1 MRSDRQG
8 MALLIVLVLVTLA
21 ALGSY
26 GYTFHMQSQYRR
38 VSVQEDQIHAQ
49 LAADSGFELVASIL
63 EQPTDQRSGFGS
75 LLNNPE
81 LFQDVPIEQSDTR
94 GLQAVQSAGWR
105 FSVISP
111 LTDGQDVT
119 GSDSSEVSFAGR
131 SVTESIRRTSDSGT
145 LFRFGL
151 ENESAKIHVPTLLAW
166 DRQYPGHAQKV
177 LMQLPN
183 ASQPIVQAWLRWM
196 NVQPITR
203 QAGDNSIGGTQATA
217 QQSMVDEQT
226 GDGDLSFRL
235 HDNWLGGDWNQDF
248 QVDLLD
254 QAFRPRLR
262 GSQRLAT
269 RLPQS
274 SSESEGAV
282 DQQNQGETLA
292 AWKAWQRYLTWHSG
306 SRNES
311 ANGRRRV
318 DLNQPNLQELH
329 RRLLEIWPSAW
340 ADFVVVYRQYGA
352 SPAAPANSGATS
364 ANLGAASSVARPPSP
379 VASPPMDFSIAPR
392 FLLRSPLEL
401 VGAVVTLPTASGKAA
416 EKSEKRLIPSPFGG
430 GNNEM
435 SNYLGKLLDQV
446 TTGSGSV
453 PEGRLDI
460 RHASAWAL
468 LAVPGIDTTTAQA
481 ILQRRSDKTSDA
493 TENYATIAW
502 LIEEG
507 VVDLRKMIQI
517 EPYLTARS
525 DVYSCQIVGY
535 RDDRSPMFRCTAIL
549 DASRGQVVRRCY
561 QRWHQWGG
569 QLSAADLNSELA
581 TSLPT
586 NSLSK

>member
-1 MRSDRQG
+1 
-8 MALLIVLVLVTLA
+8 
-21 ALGSY
+21 
-26 GYTFHMQSQYRR
+26 
-38 VSVQEDQIHAQ
+38 
-49 LAADSGFELVASIL
+49 L
-63 EQPTDQRSGFGS
+63 EQPADRRSGVGN

-81 LFQDVPIEQSDTR
+81 LFQDVPIEQADSR
-94 GLQAVQSAGWR
+94 GLEGAQPAGWR

-111 LTDGQDVT
+111 LTAGQDMT
-119 GSDSSEVSFAGR
+119 GSDSSELSTAGR
-131 SVTESIRRTSDSGT
+131 SVSEGIRRTSDSDT

-177 LMQLPN
+177 LMQLPG
-183 ASQPIVQAWLRWM
+183 ATQPIVQAWLRWM
-196 NVQPITR
+196 SVRPITS
-203 QAGDNSIGGTQATA
+203 QAGNNLIGGTQATA
-217 QQSMVDEQT
+217 QQAMVDEQT
-226 GDGDLSFRL
+226 GDGDLLFRL

-248 QVDLLD
+248 RVDLLD
-254 QAFRPRLR
+254 QAFRPGLR
-262 GSQRLAT
+262 GSQRLAS
-269 RLPQS
+269 RLPQA
-274 SSESEGAV
+274 SSESSEGAV
-282 DQQNQGETLA
+282 DQQYQGENLS

-311 ANGRRRV
+311 ASGRRRV

-329 RRLLEIWPSAW
+329 RRLLEIWPAAW

-352 SPAAPANSGATS
+352 TPAASANSGA
-364 ANLGAASSVARPPSP
+364 ASSAARPSNP
-379 VASPPMDFSIAPR
+379 VASPPMDFSIGPR

-401 VGAVVTLPTASGKAA
+401 VGAVVTLPSASGKAA

-435 SNYLGKLLDQV
+435 SNYLGKLLDQA
-446 TTGSGSV
+446 TASSGSG

-468 LAVPGIDTTTAQA
+468 LAIPGIGTTTAQA
-481 ILQRRSDKTSDA
+481 ILQRRSARTSGV
-493 TENYATIAW
+493 TENPATIAW

-507 VVDLRKMIQI
+507 VVDLQKMILI

-525 DVYSCQIVGY
+525 DVYSCQVVGY
-535 RDDRSPMFRCTAIL
+535 RDDRSPMFRCSAIL

-561 QRWHQWGG
+561 QRWHPWGG
-569 QLSAADLNSELA
+569 QLSAADLNTELA
-581 TSLPT
+581 TNLPT